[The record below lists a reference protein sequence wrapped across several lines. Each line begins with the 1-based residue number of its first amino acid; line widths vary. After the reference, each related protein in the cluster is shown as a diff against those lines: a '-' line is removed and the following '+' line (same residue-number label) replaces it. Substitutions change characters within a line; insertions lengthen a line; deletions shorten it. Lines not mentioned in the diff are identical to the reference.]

1 MKLTLPDSVVSLLCM
16 AEILFDS
23 SSDTIVLF
31 LKYVEQVLQN
41 GIIDYQIIA
50 KSLLVFFS

>member
-41 GIIDYQIIA
+41 GIIGYQIIA
-50 KSLLVFFS
+50 KSLLALFS